1 MYMSKKL
8 MSYLPDY
15 YQEIEEF
22 VQIMDTEDIELDKV
36 NAAIVDTFKQ
46 FHPETATWGIAYWER
61 DLKITPLPSKPI
73 EQRRSVVI
81 SKMRGS
87 GKVSASMIKNVAD
100 SYDRGKV
107 DVIVY
112 PAEYRF
118 DIKFIG
124 TLGVPPN
131 LQDLKDAIEEIKPA
145 HLEVRYQFRYL
156 VIREIHHVMTI
167 NAINS
172 TQLNNF
178 AGGVPIG

>member
-22 VQIMDTEDIELDKV
+22 VQIMDAEDIEFDKL
-36 NAAIVDTFKQ
+36 NAAIVDTFRQ
-46 FHPETATWGIAYWER
+46 FHPETATWGIKYWEK
-61 DLKITPLPSKPI
+61 DLKIVSMPSKPI

-100 SYDRGKV
+100 SYDRGEV
-107 DVIVY
+107 DVTVF
-112 PAEYRF
+112 PSEYYFVIR
-118 DIKFIG
+118 FIG

-145 HLEVRYQFRYL
+145 HLEVRYKFRYL
-156 VIREIHHVMTI
+156 VIREIHNVMRI
-167 NAINS
+167 NEINNIP
-172 TQLNNF
+172 LNNF